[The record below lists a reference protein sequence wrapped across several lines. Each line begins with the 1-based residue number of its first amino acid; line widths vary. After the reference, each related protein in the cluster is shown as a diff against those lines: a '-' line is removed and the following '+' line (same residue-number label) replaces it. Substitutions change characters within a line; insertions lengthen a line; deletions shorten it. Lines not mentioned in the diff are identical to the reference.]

1 MSLENIYTLLELNSG
16 QNVSLDMKL
25 ELIHANV
32 EKQLK
37 GKLGGVET
45 IPDELSYIVEEVS
58 IIRFNRIGSE
68 GMTTESVEGASA
80 TYYTDDFM
88 QYKQDIQDYI
98 NRTDSAP
105 VGRVRFI

>member
-16 QNVSLDMKL
+16 QNIQLDMKM

-37 GKLGGVET
+37 GKLGGAEL

-105 VGRVRFI
+105 TGRVRFI